1 MIYSLG
7 DLGIEI
13 DFGRDKPGSIL
24 QRKEKDHWKDYL
36 TDGKPVINPIDV
48 NTLPPGW
55 YRLREK

>member
-24 QRKEKDHWKDYL
+24 QRKIKGEWQEYL
-36 TDGKPVINPIDV
+36 IDSKPVINPIDV